1 MKSLRTTI
9 RKMLVENYLGAEAKV
24 VELLI
29 ADLDESG
36 TTQGM
41 MLGEDLG
48 FFTIS
53 EDTLFGR
60 TFYHLK
66 NLSPAFQK
74 AYEERV
80 QNEITSEFG
89 SLKSIRSNKGKL
101 TIVITLITDA
111 KYRQRL

>member
-1 MKSLRTTI
+1 MKLLRRKI
-9 RKMLVENYLGAEAKV
+9 RKLLVENQLGAEAAV

-29 ADLDESG
+29 EDLDAQDL
-36 TTQGM
+36 TQGM

-60 TFYHLK
+60 TFYHLE

-80 QNEITSEFG
+80 QSEITSEFG
-89 SLKSIRSNKGKL
+89 SISHLRSNKGKL
-101 TIVITLITDA
+101 TIVVELTTNP
-111 KYRQRL
+111 KYRQRI